1 MATVEQEGVG
11 GADASIF
18 DWRFASLVRAGYL
31 PDQAWRLATSKHVD
45 VRLAERLLAQ
55 GCPTSTAVRILL

>member
-1 MATVEQEGVG
+1 MATVEQQEAGA
-11 GADASIF
+11 ADAAVF

-31 PDQAWRLATSKHVD
+31 PDEAWRLATSRHVD

-55 GCPTSTAVRILL
+55 GCPAATAVRILL